1 MALRSLP
8 SLRVWLQSTSLLAV
22 VAGYTALFAFGSSL
36 AEAERLERHQRLV
49 EQIRNGLSTGEL
61 SLPLPQGFG
70 VQAALVPGESR
81 DESPTLRRIDGA
93 YWLTSRSTLP
103 SLASRNALME
113 VRQNITAS
121 IQSQRRDQLLL
132 IAAAGMSLLLVSLLF
147 RLVLWRG
154 LIQPLQSLADEL
166 SFLGADSLGQRTLDP
181 VGQSQELQPI
191 VEAFNQLQSR
201 LAEAWQRERRF
212 VDGVAHELRTP
223 ITVIFGHAQ
232 SLQAELPE
240 ATQAKV
246 ALIAAEAERLGGL
259 VSVMLDLARSDAGRL
274 TLELETLDPEL
285 VVLDAYERLQ
295 ALAPDQL
302 RLAPPSEGEMP
313 CIKADAERLQ
323 QCLAALVDNAL
334 RYSTGDVQ
342 LAVSASGDSV
352 ILHVRDQGPGIPEG
366 ERAQVLER
374 FVRGSTSI
382 GTRGSGIGLATVNLL
397 MEAMQGELLISEV
410 PGGGADMQLCF
421 RSSARPT
428 SYRPPAL

>member
-22 VAGYTALFAFGSSL
+22 VAGYTALFAFGLSL
-36 AEAERLERHQRLV
+36 AEAERLKRHQRLV

-70 VQAALVPGESR
+70 VQAALVPGVLR
-81 DESPTLRRIDGA
+81 DASPTLRLIGGS

-103 SLASRNALME
+103 SLAASNALLE

-147 RLVLWRG
+147 RVVLWRG
-154 LIQPLQSLADEL
+154 LITPLQSLADEL
-166 SFLGADSLGQRTLDP
+166 SALSADSLGQRSLDP
-181 VGQSQELQPI
+181 VGQSRELQPI
-191 VEAFNQLQSR
+191 VESFNQLQSR

-223 ITVIFGHAQ
+223 ITVISGHAQ
-232 SLQAELPE
+232 SLQAELPL
-240 ATQAKV
+240 ARQAKL
-246 ALIAAEAERLGGL
+246 ALIAAEAERLGDL
-259 VSVMLDLARSDAGRL
+259 VTVMLDLARSDAGRL
-274 TLELETLDPEL
+274 TLELESLDPEL

-295 ALAPDQL
+295 ALEPNRL
-302 RLAPPSEGEMP
+302 RLAPSLAADIPR
-313 CIKADAERLQ
+313 ITADAERLQ

-334 RYSTGDVQ
+334 RYSSGAVQ
-342 LAVSASGDSV
+342 LAVSALDDSV
-352 ILHVRDQGPGIPEG
+352 TLHVRDQGPGIPEG
-366 ERAQVLER
+366 ERAQVFER

-382 GTRGSGIGLATVNLL
+382 GTRGSGIGLATVKLL
-397 MEAMQGELLISEV
+397 MEAMQGELWIGDAQ
-410 PGGGADMQLCF
+410 GGGADLQLRF
-421 RSSARPT
+421 RT
-428 SYRPPAL
+428 SDRPPAP

>member
-1 MALRSLP
+1 MRSLP

-22 VAGYTALFAFGSSL
+22 VAGYTALFAFGSAL
-36 AEAERLERHQRLV
+36 ADAERSERHQRLV
-49 EQIRNGLSTGEL
+49 NQIRNGLSAGEL

-70 VQAALVPGESR
+70 VQVALVPADSR

-93 YWLTSRSTLP
+93 YWLISRSTLP
-103 SLASRNALME
+103 SLASSNALME

-121 IQSQRRDQLLL
+121 VQSQRRDQLLL

-154 LIQPLQSLADEL
+154 LIMPLQSLADEL
-166 SFLGADSLGQRTLDP
+166 SSLGADSLGQRTLDQ

-223 ITVIFGHAQ
+223 ITVISGHAQ

-240 ATQAKV
+240 ASQAKL
-246 ALIAAEAERLGGL
+246 ALIAAEAERLGEL
-259 VSVMLDLARSDAGRL
+259 LSVMFDLARSDAGRL
-274 TLELETLDPEL
+274 TLELEPLDPEL

-295 ALAPDQL
+295 SLAPARL
-302 RLAPPSEGEMP
+302 RLAPPFEGEMP
-313 CIKADAERLQ
+313 RITADVERLQ

-334 RYSTGDVQ
+334 GYSVGMVQ
-342 LAVSASGDSV
+342 LAVSASSDV
-352 ILHVRDQGPGIPEG
+352 VTLHVRDQGPGIPEG

-382 GTRGSGIGLATVNLL
+382 GTRGSGIGLAIVKLL
-397 MEAMQGELLISEV
+397 MQAMQGELLIGDAPE
-410 PGGGADMQLCF
+410 GGADLQLRF
-421 RSSARPT
+421 KILAP
-428 SYRPPAL
+428 PPAP

>member
-36 AEAERLERHQRLV
+36 ADAERLERHQRLV
-49 EQIRNGLSTGEL
+49 NQIRNGLSTGEL

-70 VQAALVPGESR
+70 VQVALVPADSR
-81 DESPTLRRIDGA
+81 DESPTLRLIDGS
-93 YWLTSRSTLP
+93 YWLASRSTLP
-103 SLASRNALME
+103 SLASSNALLE

-147 RLVLWRG
+147 RVVLWRG
-154 LIQPLQSLADEL
+154 LITPLRSLADEL
-166 SFLGADSLGQRTLDP
+166 SSLSADSLGQRTLDP
-181 VGQSQELQPI
+181 DGQSQELQPI

-223 ITVIFGHAQ
+223 ITVISGHAQ

-240 ATQAKV
+240 ASPAKV
-246 ALIAAEAERLGGL
+246 ALIAAEAERLGEL
-259 VSVMLDLARSDAGRL
+259 VTVMLDLARSDAGRL
-274 TLELETLDPEL
+274 TLELESLDPEL

-295 ALAPDQL
+295 SLAPARL
-302 RLAPPSEGEMP
+302 RLAPPFEAEMP
-313 CIKADAERLQ
+313 RIKADAERLQ

-334 RYSTGDVQ
+334 GYSVGTVQ
-342 LAVSASGDSV
+342 LAVSASDDSV
-352 ILHVRDQGPGIPEG
+352 TLHVRDQGPGIPEG

-382 GTRGSGIGLATVNLL
+382 GTRGSGIGLATVKLL
-397 MEAMQGELLISEV
+397 MEAMQGELRIGDAPEA
-410 PGGGADMQLCF
+410 GADLQLRF
-421 RSSARPT
+421 KILAP
-428 SYRPPAL
+428 PPAP

>member
-36 AEAERLERHQRLV
+36 AEAERSERHQRLV
-49 EQIRNGLSTGEL
+49 NQIRNGLITGEL

-70 VQAALVPGESR
+70 VQAALVPADSR
-81 DESPTLRRIDGA
+81 DASPTLRLVDGS

-103 SLASRNALME
+103 SLAASNALLE

-121 IQSQRRDQLLL
+121 IQSHRRDQLLL
-132 IAAAGMSLLLVSLLF
+132 IAAAGMSLLLVSMLF
-147 RLVLWRG
+147 RVVLWRG
-154 LIQPLQSLADEL
+154 LIKPLQSLAGDL
-166 SFLGADSLGQRTLDP
+166 SRLSADSLGQRSLDP
-181 VGQSQELQPI
+181 VGQSRELQPI

-223 ITVIFGHAQ
+223 ITVISGHAQ

-240 ATQAKV
+240 ASQSKM
-246 ALIAAEAERLGGL
+246 ALIAAEAERLGEL
-259 VSVMLDLARSDAGRL
+259 VTVMLDLARSDAGRL

-285 VVLDAYERLQ
+285 VLVDAYERLQ
-295 ALAPDQL
+295 ALAPDRL
-302 RLAPPSEGEMP
+302 RLAPALEAEF
-313 CIKADAERLQ
+313 CLINADAERVQ

-334 RYSTGDVQ
+334 RYSPGIVQ
-342 LAVSASGDSV
+342 LALSASGDGVS
-352 ILHVRDQGPGIPEG
+352 LHVTDQGPGIPEA

-374 FVRGSTSI
+374 FVRGSTAI
-382 GTRGSGIGLATVNLL
+382 GTRGSGIGLATVSLL
-397 MEAMQGELLISEV
+397 MEAMQGELRIGDA
-410 PGGGADMQLCF
+410 PGGGADMRLRF
-421 RSSARPT
+421 RLSDRPHA
-428 SYRPPAL
+428 P

>member
-1 MALRSLP
+1 
-8 SLRVWLQSTSLLAV
+8 V
-22 VAGYTALFAFGSSL
+22 
-36 AEAERLERHQRLV
+36 
-49 EQIRNGLSTGEL
+49 L

-70 VQAALVPGESR
+70 VQAALVPGESSGV
-81 DESPTLRRIDGA
+81 SPTLRQVDGA
-93 YWLTSRSTLP
+93 YWLTSRSKLP
-103 SLASRNALME
+103 SLTASNALLE

-121 IQSQRRDQLLL
+121 IQNQHRDQLLL

-154 LIQPLQSLADEL
+154 LIKPLQSLADEL

-223 ITVIFGHAQ
+223 ITVISGHAQ

-240 ATQAKV
+240 ASQAKV
-246 ALIAAEAERLGGL
+246 ALIAAEAERLGEL

-274 TLELETLDPEL
+274 KLELETLDPEL

-295 ALAPDQL
+295 ALAPDRL
-302 RLAPPSEGEMP
+302 RLAPSLDAEIPR
-313 CIKADAERLQ
+313 ITADPERLQ
-323 QCLAALVDNAL
+323 QCLAALVDNAV
-334 RYSTGDVQ
+334 RYSTGAVH
-342 LAVSASGDSV
+342 LAVSASDDNV
-352 ILHVRDQGPGIPEG
+352 ILHVRDQGTGIPEQ
-366 ERAQVLER
+366 ERGQVLQR

-382 GTRGSGIGLATVNLL
+382 GTRGSGIGLATVNVL
-397 MEAMQGELLISEV
+397 MEAMQGELLIGDAPE
-410 PGGGADMQLCF
+410 GGADLQLRF
-421 RSSARPT
+421 KILAP
-428 SYRPPAL
+428 PPAP